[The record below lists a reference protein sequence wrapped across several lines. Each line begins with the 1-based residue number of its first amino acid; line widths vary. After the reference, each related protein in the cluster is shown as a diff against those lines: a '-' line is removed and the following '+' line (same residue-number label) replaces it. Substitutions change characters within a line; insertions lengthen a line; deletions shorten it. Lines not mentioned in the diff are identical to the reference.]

1 MKKEEYIEYWLK
13 SAKKDY
19 NTMMNLLDS
28 KDYHWALFMGHIV
41 IEKIIKAIFIHNN
54 EENIPPRIHNLI
66 LLSEKAKLYPNDSQ
80 KDLLDLITT
89 FNINTRYPDYKG
101 EFYKKCDE
109 EFTRKNIERIE
120 DLRKWLL
127 QKIKK

>member
-13 SAKKDY
+13 SSRKDY
-19 NTMMNLLDS
+19 NTMMNLFDS

-41 IEKIIKAIFIHNN
+41 IEKIIKAIFIQNN
-54 EENIPPRIHNLI
+54 EENIPPRIHNLL
-66 LLSEKAKLYPNDSQ
+66 LLSEKAKLLPNDSQ

-89 FNINTRYPDYKG
+89 FNINIQYPDYKG